1 MWHFVHLSPLT
12 SPSWDLINFHQSP
25 NVTSITNMWLHATSS
40 CHHLSPLH
48 SCSNYAKN
56 QTVYKKS
63 IALLLRRYW
72 FSSDDVKMKFVYF
85 FMLSKIEVLTFPK
98 KNIFYHFEVHLRS
111 KGSENGYIANI
122 EYLHLNCPNFPKLS
136 CFMVF
141 AHTRTQ

>member
-1 MWHFVHLSPLT
+1 MAAENYNTILREDTIDKFSKQLAYKT
-12 SPSWDLINFHQSP
+12 SKRDKVIKIH
-25 NVTSITNMWLHATSS
+25 T
-40 CHHLSPLH
+40 H

>member
-1 MWHFVHLSPLT
+1 MNISSFFCNLPKISLS
-12 SPSWDLINFHQSP
+12 
-25 NVTSITNMWLHATSS
+25 TSIDRVITITQLNGWVVLA
-40 CHHLSPLH
+40 H

>member
-1 MWHFVHLSPLT
+1 MVNLKIGIFCQFLT
-12 SPSWDLINFHQSP
+12 YDDLYAKISTHKHKNFRILPTLDLAS
-25 NVTSITNMWLHATSS
+25 M
-40 CHHLSPLH
+40 H

>member
-1 MWHFVHLSPLT
+1 MSQEAQETCHRV
-12 SPSWDLINFHQSP
+12 QG
-25 NVTSITNMWLHATSS
+25 SS
-40 CHHLSPLH
+40 LGYH